1 MVKELF
7 KRIGNRIADIATSIF
22 VVGLAL
28 IVILAIIA
36 TIGAFVIEAWLFLW
50 NWNKFVFG
58 IYLIFLICG
67 AITAVNWLIFNINN

>member
-7 KRIGNRIADIATSIF
+7 KKIWNKIADIATSIF

-28 IVILAIIA
+28 IVILAIIG
-36 TIGAFVIEAWLFLW
+36 TIGAFVIEAWFFLW
-50 NWNKFVFG
+50 NWNKFVFA
-58 IYLIFLICG
+58 IYLIFLTCG

>member
-1 MVKELF
+1 MEKIWN
-7 KRIGNRIADIATSIF
+7 KIADIATSIF
-22 VVGLAL
+22 VGGFAL

-50 NWNKFVFG
+50 RWNKLVFA

-67 AITAVNWLIFNINN
+67 AITAINWLIFNIKN

>member
-1 MVKELF
+1 MEKIWN
-7 KRIGNRIADIATSIF
+7 KIADIATSIF

-50 NWNKFVFG
+50 RWNKLVFT
-58 IYLIFLICG
+58 IYLIFLISG
-67 AITAVNWLIFNINN
+67 AITAINWLIFNIKN

>member
-1 MVKELF
+1 MKSIWN
-7 KRIGNRIADIATSIF
+7 KIADIATSIF

-50 NWNKFVFG
+50 RWNKLVFT
-58 IYLIFLICG
+58 IYLIFLISG
-67 AITAVNWLIFNINN
+67 AITAINWLIFNIKN

>member
-36 TIGAFVIEAWLFLW
+36 TIGAFVIEA
-50 NWNKFVFG
+50 
-58 IYLIFLICG
+58 
-67 AITAVNWLIFNINN
+67 

>member
-1 MVKELF
+1 MKSIWN
-7 KRIGNRIADIATSIF
+7 KIADIATSIF

-28 IVILAIIA
+28 IVILAIIG
-36 TIGAFVIEAWLFLW
+36 TIGAFVIKAWLLLW